1 MSQVITHQVAEKL
14 KSAKIAEA
22 KSRLTVDDYNRVLE
36 DYLLGK
42 RSERGYTDRD
52 PSEYYNSSVAR
63 WAQDARDWIEFRD
76 RVMVYG
82 LEVLNDYMDT
92 GIAPLTIEEFSE
104 RLAEM
109 EVKWT
114 YEPTSVFMSNLQN

>member
-1 MSQVITHQVAEKL
+1 MSQVMTPQDAERL

-22 KSRLTVDDYNRVLE
+22 RSRLTVDDYNRVLE
-36 DYLLGK
+36 GYLLEK

-52 PSEYYNSSVAR
+52 PSEYYNSGVAR

-76 RVMVYG
+76 KVMVYG
-82 LEVLNDYMDT
+82 LEVLNEYVET
-92 GIAPLTIEEFSE
+92 GVAPVTIEVFEE
-104 RLAEM
+104 KLREM

-114 YEPTSVFMSNLQN
+114 YEPTSVS

>member
-1 MSQVITHQVAEKL
+1 MSKATTPQEAERL
-14 KSAKIAEA
+14 KAAKIAEA
-22 KSRLTVDDYNRVLE
+22 RSRLTVDDYNRVLE
-36 DYLLGK
+36 DHLLGK

-82 LEVLNDYMDT
+82 LEVLNEYMDT
-92 GIAPLTIEEFSE
+92 GVAPLTIEGFSE
-104 RLAEM
+104 RLSKI

-114 YEPTSVFMSNLQN
+114 YEQTSVS

>member
-1 MSQVITHQVAEKL
+1 MSKVMTHQETERL
-14 KSAKIAEA
+14 KAAKIADA
-22 KSRLTVDDYNRVLE
+22 RSRVTVDDYNRVL
-36 DYLLGK
+36 DYYRLGK

-92 GIAPLTIEEFSE
+92 GIAPLTIEDFSE
-104 RLAEM
+104 RLAEI

-114 YEPTSVFMSNLQN
+114 YEPTPVS

>member
-1 MSQVITHQVAEKL
+1 MSQVITYLEAEKL

-52 PSEYYNSSVAR
+52 PSEYYNSGVSR

-82 LEVLNDYMDT
+82 LEVLNKYVET
-92 GIAPLTIEEFSE
+92 GIAPLTIEDFSE

-114 YEPTSVFMSNLQN
+114 YESTSVS

>member
-1 MSQVITHQVAEKL
+1 MSQIITPQEAEKL
-14 KSAKIAEA
+14 KAAKIAEER
-22 KSRLTVDDYNRVLE
+22 SRHTVDDYNKVLE
-36 DYLLGK
+36 GYLLEK

-63 WAQDARDWIEFRD
+63 WAQDARDWIAFRD

-82 LEVLNDYMDT
+82 LEVLNKYMDT

-114 YEPTSVFMSNLQN
+114 YESTSVS

>member
-1 MSQVITHQVAEKL
+1 MSQVITHQEAEKL

-22 KSRLTVDDYNRVLE
+22 RSRLTVVDYNRVLE

-42 RSERGYTDRD
+42 RSERGYTDRE
-52 PSEYYNSSVAR
+52 PSDYYNSSIPR

-76 RVMVYG
+76 RVMTYG
-82 LEVLNDYMDT
+82 LDVLNDYMDT
-92 GIAPLTIEEFSE
+92 GIAPLTIEKFSE

-114 YEPTSVFMSNLQN
+114 YESTSVS

>member
-1 MSQVITHQVAEKL
+1 MSQVMTPQEAERL
-14 KSAKIAEA
+14 KAAKIAEA
-22 KSRLTVDDYNRVLE
+22 RSRLTVDDYNRVLE

-52 PSEYYNSSVAR
+52 PSEYYNSGVAR

-82 LEVLNDYMDT
+82 LDVLNEYMDT
-92 GIAPLTIEEFSE
+92 GIAPLSIEEFSE
-104 RLAEM
+104 RLHEM
-109 EVKWT
+109 EIKWT
-114 YEPTSVFMSNLQN
+114 YESTSVS

>member
-1 MSQVITHQVAEKL
+1 MSQIITPQDAERL

-22 KSRLTVDDYNRVLE
+22 RSRLTVDDYNRVLE
-36 DYLLGK
+36 DYLLEK

-52 PSEYYNSSVAR
+52 PSEYYNSGVAR

-82 LEVLNDYMDT
+82 LEVLNEYMDT

-104 RLAEM
+104 RLSDM
-109 EVKWT
+109 EIKWT
-114 YEPTSVFMSNLQN
+114 HESASVS

>member
-1 MSQVITHQVAEKL
+1 MSQVVTPQEAERL
-14 KSAKIAEA
+14 KAAKIAEA
-22 KSRLTVDDYNRVLE
+22 RSRLTVDDYNRVLE

-52 PSEYYNSSVAR
+52 PSEYYNSGVAR
-63 WAQDARDWIEFRD
+63 WAQDARDWIAFRD

-82 LEVLNDYMDT
+82 LEVLNEYMDT
-92 GIAPLTIEEFSE
+92 GVAPLTIEEFSA
-104 RLAEM
+104 RLAEI

-114 YEPTSVFMSNLQN
+114 HESTSVS

>member
-1 MSQVITHQVAEKL
+1 MSKVINPQEAERQRA
-14 KSAKIAEA
+14 AKIAEA
-22 KSRLTVDDYNRVLE
+22 RSRLTVDDYNRVLE

-82 LEVLNDYMDT
+82 LEVLNDYMDS

-114 YEPTSVFMSNLQN
+114 YEPTSVS

>member
-1 MSQVITHQVAEKL
+1 MSKVMTPQEAERQKA
-14 KSAKIAEA
+14 AKIAEA
-22 KSRLTVDDYNRVLE
+22 RSRLTVDDYNRVLE

-63 WAQDARDWIEFRD
+63 WAQDARDWIAFRD
-76 RVMVYG
+76 RFMTYG
-82 LEVLNDYMDT
+82 LDVLNEYMDT
-92 GIAPLTIEEFSE
+92 GIAPLTIEDFSE

-114 YEPTSVFMSNLQN
+114 YEPASVS

>member
-1 MSQVITHQVAEKL
+1 MSKVMTPQEAERL
-14 KSAKIAEA
+14 KAAKIAEA
-22 KSRLTVDDYNRVLE
+22 RSRLTVDDYNRVLE

-63 WAQDARDWIEFRD
+63 WAQDARDWIAFRD
-76 RVMVYG
+76 QVMVYG
-82 LEVLNDYMDT
+82 LNVLNEYMDT

-114 YEPTSVFMSNLQN
+114 YEPTSVS

>member
-1 MSQVITHQVAEKL
+1 MSQVMTPQEAERQKA
-14 KSAKIAEA
+14 AKIAEA
-22 KSRLTVDDYNRVLE
+22 RSRLTVDDYNKVLE
-36 DYLLGK
+36 GYLLEK

-82 LEVLNDYMDT
+82 LEVLNEYMDT
-92 GIAPLTIEEFSE
+92 GVAPLTIEEFSE
-104 RLAEM
+104 RLSEM
-109 EVKWT
+109 EIKWT
-114 YEPTSVFMSNLQN
+114 HESASVS

>member
-1 MSQVITHQVAEKL
+1 MSKVINPQEAERL

-22 KSRLTVDDYNRVLE
+22 RSRLTVDDYNRVLE

-82 LEVLNDYMDT
+82 LKVLNEYSAT
-92 GIAPLTIEEFSE
+92 GVAPLTVDEFENELHGIKIEWKSD
-104 RLAEM
+104 AESS
-109 EVKWT
+109 
-114 YEPTSVFMSNLQN
+114 SVS

>member
-1 MSQVITHQVAEKL
+1 MSQVMTTQEAERQKA
-14 KSAKIAEA
+14 AKIAEA
-22 KSRLTVDDYNRVLE
+22 RSRLSVDDYNRVLE

-76 RVMVYG
+76 RVMTYG
-82 LEVLNDYMDT
+82 LDVLNEYMDT

-104 RLAEM
+104 RLEEM

-114 YEPTSVFMSNLQN
+114 YESTSV

>member
-1 MSQVITHQVAEKL
+1 MSKVMTPQEAERL
-14 KSAKIAEA
+14 KAAKIAEA
-22 KSRLTVDDYNRVLE
+22 RSRLTVDDYNRVLE

-52 PSEYYNSSVAR
+52 PSEYYNSGVAR

-76 RVMVYG
+76 RVMTYG
-82 LEVLNDYMDT
+82 LEVLNKYMDT
-92 GIAPLTIEEFSE
+92 GVAPLTIEEFSA

-114 YEPTSVFMSNLQN
+114 HESTSVS